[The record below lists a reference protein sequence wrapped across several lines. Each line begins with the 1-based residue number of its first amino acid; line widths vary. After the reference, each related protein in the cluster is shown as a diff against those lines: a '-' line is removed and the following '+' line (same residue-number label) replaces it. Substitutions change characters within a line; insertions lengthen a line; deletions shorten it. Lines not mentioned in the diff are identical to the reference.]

1 MITFLT
7 GILLGISL
15 ATVGGLAFDM
25 FGEKVSYTLV
35 PNVVIAISAVIALY
49 IHQSSVK
56 HQKEE
61 REWDIRKDILIQL
74 STTLAHLTEET
85 RKLCENAYA
94 DMNQPQEEQ
103 HRDIDFSHLKSFSK
117 KVTECLHAYR
127 PLLSKDLTSA
137 LETYKERDRE
147 IENSVD
153 IGEYNHAEAY
163 EELITE
169 QEKLQLL
176 ISNQIKKFAS
186 L

>member
-15 ATVGGLAFDM
+15 ATAGVLAFDI
-25 FGEKVSYTLV
+25 FGEEVSYTLI

-74 STTLAHLTEET
+74 SATLAHLTEET
-85 RKLCENAYA
+85 RKLCENSYA
-94 DMNQPQEEQ
+94 DMSQLPEEE

-117 KVTECLHAYR
+117 KVIECLHAYR
-127 PLLSKDLTSA
+127 PLLSKDLISA
-137 LETYKERDRE
+137 LETYKVRDRE
-147 IENSVD
+147 IEDSFD
-153 IGEYNHAEAY
+153 IGEYSHAEAY

-176 ISNQIKKFAS
+176 ISNQIKKFAN

>member
-1 MITFLT
+1 MVTFLT

-15 ATVGGLAFDM
+15 ATAGVLAFDI
-25 FGEKVSYTLV
+25 FGEEVSYTLV

-49 IHQSSVK
+49 IHHSSVK

-74 STTLAHLTEET
+74 SATLAHLTEET
-85 RKLCENAYA
+85 RKLCENSYA
-94 DMNQPQEEQ
+94 DMSQPPEEQ

-117 KVTECLHAYR
+117 KVIECLHAYR
-127 PLLSKDLTSA
+127 PLLSKDLISA
-137 LETYKERDRE
+137 LETYKIRDRE

-176 ISNQIKKFAS
+176 ISNQIKKFAN